1 MPRHGTTK
9 KKTQPP
15 RQGAVSTIK
24 HYYKTQNLE
33 GIWET
38 FSSNNQPNILSLHP
52 FFRLQRYIYFPNR
65 QNFITFLTFHPYLFF
80 LT

>member
-1 MPRHGTTK
+1 MPRHCK

-38 FSSNNQPNILSLHP
+38 FSNNNQSNILFSIPISDCKDRYFFPTGKILSL
-52 FFRLQRYIYFPNR
+52 F
-65 QNFITFLTFHPYLFF
+65 
-80 LT
+80 